1 MLIRTCRMGYRLPQP
16 LKDFLADPQVRSS
29 CDMLNE

>member
-1 MLIRTCRMGYRLPQP
+1 MGYRLPQP

-29 CDMLNE
+29 CDMLIEERK